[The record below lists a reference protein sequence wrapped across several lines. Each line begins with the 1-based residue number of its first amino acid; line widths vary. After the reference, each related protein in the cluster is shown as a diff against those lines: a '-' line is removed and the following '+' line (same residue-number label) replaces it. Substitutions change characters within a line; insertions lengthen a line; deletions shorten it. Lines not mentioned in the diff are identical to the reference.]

1 MAREPLIE
9 KLSDVAKGDLA
20 DFKALLQICERE
32 LVCLADEELNG
43 LSEILEG
50 KEALIRKI
58 QENSDQNAALWS
70 QIDDWEGEEPALD
83 GLSQAVEDIRETIE
97 MIQGAEARIAE
108 ILSSRADEVQK
119 ALGSLIRGGK
129 AMGAYK
135 PIRSYAPRFIDKK
148 E

>member
-9 KLSDVAKGDLA
+9 KLSDLARGDLA
-20 DFKALLQICERE
+20 DFKALFRICERE

-58 QENSDQNAALWS
+58 QENSDQNTALWS
-70 QIDDWEGEEPALD
+70 QIDDWTEEEPALD
-83 GLSQAVEDIRETIE
+83 GLSQAVENIRETIE
-97 MIQGAEARIAE
+97 MIQGAEARITE